1 MSLKEK
7 ITKLI
12 EGALQAILIHI
23 TNEQQNTE
31 KYVSS
36 SFLSLNH
43 KLNSVKEDID
53 NIKCEINDIK
63 SDLSDIKNMLRSNSR
78 NRKTRK
84 RNKKN
89 NIQKRGKD

>member
-36 SFLSLNH
+36 SFLSLN
-43 KLNSVKEDID
+43 KKNSVKEDID